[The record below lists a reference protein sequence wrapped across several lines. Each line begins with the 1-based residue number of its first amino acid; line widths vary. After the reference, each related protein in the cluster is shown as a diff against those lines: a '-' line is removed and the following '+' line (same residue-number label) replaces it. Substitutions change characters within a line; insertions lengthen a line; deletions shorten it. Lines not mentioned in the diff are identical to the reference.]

1 METNLGK
8 TTEHN
13 AIYSILFDTIQPAI
27 PRKSNLFPID
37 NLETKTFNQ
46 MRILKIINAIRMS
59 LVNYQFL
66 GMSLP
71 KSRLV
76 SSSNKPISIMVSY
89 M

>member
-13 AIYSILFDTIQPAI
+13 AIYSILFDTIQHAI

-46 MRILKIINAIRMS
+46 MRILKN
-59 LVNYQFL
+59 N
-66 GMSLP
+66 
-71 KSRLV
+71 
-76 SSSNKPISIMVSY
+76 
-89 M
+89 